1 MGAAAVVLLILGL
14 NFRRA
19 PEAPPQRPAAP
30 VAATPVPQ
38 ASHVEE
44 EQAKPSP
51 LKPVSKP
58 GRAELKQAPAGKG
71 MWRVIA
77 FTYRNRAGASKKVSQ
92 VNKRHP
98 EFDARVFSPKE
109 KKGYFLVA
117 LGGRMSREDAVRLQK
132 KARTEGVA
140 RDVYVQNY
148 VD

>member
-1 MGAAAVVLLILGL
+1 
-14 NFRRA
+14 
-19 PEAPPQRPAAP
+19 
-30 VAATPVPQ
+30 
-38 ASHVEE
+38 
-44 EQAKPSP
+44 
-51 LKPVSKP
+51 
-58 GRAELKQAPAGKG
+58 

-77 FTYRNRAGASKKVSQ
+77 FTYRNRAGASKKASQ
-92 VNKRHP
+92 VNKPHP
-98 EFDARVFSPKE
+98 DSKRESFPPKE

>member
-1 MGAAAVVLLILGL
+1 M
-14 NFRRA
+14 
-19 PEAPPQRPAAP
+19 
-30 VAATPVPQ
+30 
-38 ASHVEE
+38 
-44 EQAKPSP
+44 
-51 LKPVSKP
+51 
-58 GRAELKQAPAGKG
+58 
-71 MWRVIA
+71 
-77 FTYRNRAGASKKVSQ
+77 
-92 VNKRHP
+92 NKRHP